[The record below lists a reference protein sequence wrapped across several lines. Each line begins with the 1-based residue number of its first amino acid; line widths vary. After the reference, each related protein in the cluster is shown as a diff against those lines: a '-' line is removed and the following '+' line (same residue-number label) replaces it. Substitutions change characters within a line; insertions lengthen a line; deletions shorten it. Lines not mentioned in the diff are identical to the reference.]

1 MFLISIINVIV
12 RKIHP
17 ITASRHCPRGSILP
31 LSSRGL
37 TGLVAWLLC
46 HSRESGNPEKKV

>member
-12 RKIHP
+12 RKINP

-37 TGLVAWLLC
+37 TTG
-46 HSRESGNPEKKV
+46 SS